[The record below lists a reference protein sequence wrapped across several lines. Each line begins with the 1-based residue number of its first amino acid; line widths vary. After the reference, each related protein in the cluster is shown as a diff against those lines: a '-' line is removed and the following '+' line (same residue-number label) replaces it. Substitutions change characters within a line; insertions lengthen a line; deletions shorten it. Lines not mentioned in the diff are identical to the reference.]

1 MHGLH
6 GAVTGQGKLRCLEGY
21 FSVSQSC
28 KQHLLGV
35 FPALPQGIVNFHNLD
50 AEIPDEEVGTVAASI
65 APVAAEPSPSVTG
78 PPEQQSPGELDL
90 LKKLL
95 ELLLSFPNRSLAIGV
110 ATKALNILQSGKE
123 VCTGSILIQRQSRR
137 GVPVCAHQKAPCI

>member
-1 MHGLH
+1 M
-6 GAVTGQGKLRCLEGY
+6 AEKQGMENCDAWSII

-28 KQHLLGV
+28 KHYLLGV
-35 FPALPQGIVNFHNLD
+35 FPALPQRDSKSYNLD
-50 AEIPDEEVGTVAASI
+50 ATPAELPDEEVRSVPASTV
-65 APVAAEPSPSVTG
+65 PVAAEPSPQVTG
-78 PPEQQSPGELDL
+78 KPEQQSQGELDL

-123 VCTGSILIQRQSRR
+123 VCT
-137 GVPVCAHQKAPCI
+137 